1 MALPS
6 QLLSELPLG
15 TVAVVRKL
23 RGEPSLRL
31 RLMEMGLV
39 PGTPVSVRRR
49 APLGDPLELSV
60 RGYSLSIRGAE
71 ASQIQVEVP
80 AA

>member
-1 MALPS
+1 MASPS

-15 TVAVVRKL
+15 TVAVVREL

-71 ASQIQVEVP
+71 ASQIQVEVS

>member
-1 MALPS
+1 MAVTP
-6 QLLSELPLG
+6 QPLSDLPLG
-15 TVAVVRKL
+15 TRAVVREL

-39 PGTPVSVRRR
+39 PGTVVSVRRR
-49 APLGDPLELSV
+49 APLGDPIELAV
-60 RGYSLSIRGAE
+60 RGYSLSIRGSE